1 MKAWKKALCLCVALC
16 MLFTF
21 LCPALP
27 ARAFEP
33 ETPVECPSAY
43 VLNLETGTV
52 VYQKGADEQRD
63 VATLTQIVTAALVL
77 RNYDKVKDAQI
88 TIPSWINN
96 TLYGRNGVYT
106 ADIRAGETLS
116 GENLLYA
123 LFIQNS
129 MEAAYALAE
138 YLGDGDVAAFVQM
151 MNDYAAEAGAT
162 NTVFKNPAGLYE
174 EGQYSTVADMAKIIV
189 KAMEE
194 DERFLEMSNTY
205 SYALPATEK
214 TGQRV
219 LAQLNYLINSTTSYY
234 VSSANGIKAGWNNNS
249 GRCVATLG
257 IKNGYNYL
265 IVLAGGQVYNESGGY
280 LSQNVA
286 LVDAKNLLD
295 WAFSSFTV
303 QQIAK
308 AGDPI
313 TEVPLRYSLA
323 SDHLSLAPNMDFYA
337 LLPTGADETTVQK
350 VFEVP
355 ESVNAPVSLGQE
367 VGTLV
372 FKLADEEIGRVTL
385 VACDEAG
392 LSQGVFLLDFITSLF
407 TSVWFLVILA
417 VVLILI
423 LLLWFFAA
431 TRRRAKNRYK
441 VKRHSRF

>member
-1 MKAWKKALCLCVALC
+1 MKAWKKALCLSIALC

-21 LCPALP
+21 LCPSLP

-33 ETPVECPSAY
+33 EVPVQCPSAY
-43 VLNLETGTV
+43 VLNLETGTI

-63 VATLTQIVTAALVL
+63 VATLTQVVTAALVL
-77 RNYDKVKDAQI
+77 RNYDKLKDAQI

-138 YLGDGDVAAFVQM
+138 YLGDGDVNNFVQM
-151 MNDYAAEAGAT
+151 MNDYAAEAGAA

-174 EGQYSTVADMAKIIV
+174 EGQHSTVRDMAKIIS
-189 KAMEE
+189 KAMNE

-205 SYALPATEK
+205 SYTLPATSK

-257 IKNGYNYL
+257 SKNGYNYL
-265 IVLAGGQVYNESGGY
+265 IVLAGGEVYDESGAF

-286 LVDAKNLLD
+286 LVDAKNLLS
-295 WAFSSFTV
+295 WAFTSFTV
-303 QQIAK
+303 KQIAK

-323 SDHLSLAPNMDFYA
+323 SDHLSLAPNADFYA
-337 LLPTGADETTVQK
+337 LLPKGADETTVQK

-355 ESVNAPVSLGQE
+355 EAVNAPVNLGQE
-367 VGTLV
+367 VGTLI

-392 LSQGVFLLDFITSLF
+392 LSQGVFLLDFITNLF

-431 TRRRAKNRYK
+431 TRRKAKNRYK
-441 VKRHSRF
+441 VKRHSRY

>member
-1 MKAWKKALCLCVALC
+1 M
-16 MLFTF
+16 
-21 LCPALP
+21 
-27 ARAFEP
+27 
-33 ETPVECPSAY
+33 
-43 VLNLETGTV
+43 
-52 VYQKGADEQRD
+52 
-63 VATLTQIVTAALVL
+63 
-77 RNYDKVKDAQI
+77 
-88 TIPSWINN
+88 
-96 TLYGRNGVYT
+96 
-106 ADIRAGETLS
+106 
-116 GENLLYA
+116 
-123 LFIQNS
+123 
-129 MEAAYALAE
+129 
-138 YLGDGDVAAFVQM
+138 
-151 MNDYAAEAGAT
+151 
-162 NTVFKNPAGLYE
+162 
-174 EGQYSTVADMAKIIV
+174 
-189 KAMEE
+189 
-194 DERFLEMSNTY
+194 
-205 SYALPATEK
+205 
-214 TGQRV
+214 
-219 LAQLNYLINSTTSYY
+219 
-234 VSSANGIKAGWNNNS
+234 
-249 GRCVATLG
+249 
-257 IKNGYNYL
+257 
-265 IVLAGGQVYNESGGY
+265 LAGGQVYNESGGY